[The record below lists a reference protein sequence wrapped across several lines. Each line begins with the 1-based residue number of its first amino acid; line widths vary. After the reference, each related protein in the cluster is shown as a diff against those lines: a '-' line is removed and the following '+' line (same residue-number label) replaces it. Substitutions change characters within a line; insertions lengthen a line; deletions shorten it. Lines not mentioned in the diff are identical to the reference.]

1 MAKPTRRAAP
11 WRAHAR
17 FVTGA
22 VSPAHLPPADL
33 PEVAFAG
40 RSNVGK
46 SSLLNAVA
54 GLKNLARTSTTPGR
68 TRQLNFFLLEEAD
81 TRLCLSLADLPGY
94 GYAKAPKGEVKRWTA
109 LFCDYLR
116 GRPNLRRVFLLVD
129 ARRGLMTADRDILE
143 MLKEAGVST
152 QAVLTKCDKLK
163 PDKREGL
170 AEALAEDLKPYVVT
184 HPDVLVTSAR
194 TGEGIDDVR
203 RALRTISRH

>member
-1 MAKPTRRAAP
+1 MAKPSPRAAP
-11 WRAHAR
+11 WRASAR
-17 FVTGA
+17 FLTGA
-22 VSPAHLPPADL
+22 AAPTQLPAPDL

-68 TRQLNFFLLEEAD
+68 TRQLNFFLLEEAGSK
-81 TRLCLSLADLPGY
+81 LCLSLADLPGY
-94 GYAKAPKGEVKRWTA
+94 GYAKAPKGEVRRWTA

-116 GRPNLRRVFLLVD
+116 GRPNLRRVFLLID
-129 ARRGLMTADRDILE
+129 ARRGLMAADKDILE

-163 PDKREGL
+163 PGEREGL
-170 AEALAEDLKPYVVT
+170 AEGLAEDLKPYVVT
-184 HPDVLVTSAR
+184 HPDVLVTSAH
-194 TGEGIDDVR
+194 TGEGIEALR
-203 RALRTISRH
+203 RALKTISRH